1 MSIREKLLG
10 TSWELIRYQSED
22 KDGNMMYPLG
32 EDAKG
37 VIIFTVNSQLSVH
50 ITAADRETK
59 VSQEKLEL
67 YNTEAEKEMA
77 RIGYH
82 GYSGPFDLDEEKSV
96 LTTHVKISVLSEY
109 IGSDQNRS
117 ARIDGDNLYLSNI
130 QHPER
135 KLVWKKIIKN

>member
-1 MSIREKLLG
+1 MSIQEQLLG
-10 TSWELIRYQSED
+10 TSWELVRYQSED
-22 KDGNMMYPLG
+22 KEGNILYPLG

-37 VIIFTVNSQLSVH
+37 VIIFTADNQLSVH
-50 ITAADRETK
+50 ITAADRVNK
-59 VSQEKLEL
+59 ISLEKLDS

-82 GYSGPFDLDEEKSV
+82 GYSGPFNLDEKESV

-109 IGSDQNRS
+109 IGSDQNRK
-117 ARIDGDNLYLSNI
+117 AKIEGDKLYLSNV

>member
-10 TSWELIRYQSED
+10 TSWELVRYQSED
-22 KDGNMMYPLG
+22 IDGNLMYPLG
-32 EDAKG
+32 ADAKG
-37 VIIFTVNSQLSVH
+37 VIIFTVNNQLSVH
-50 ITAADRETK
+50 ITAADREADITE
-59 VSQEKLEL
+59 EKLER

-82 GYSGPFDLDEEKSV
+82 GYSGPFDLDEKSSV
-96 LTTHVKISVLSEY
+96 LTTHVKISVLSDY

-117 ARIDGDNLYLSNI
+117 AKLDGDYLHLSNV

-135 KLVWKKIIKN
+135 KLVWKKIK

>member
-1 MSIREKLLG
+1 MSIEEKLLG
-10 TSWELIRYQSED
+10 TSWELVCYQSED
-22 KDGNMMYPLG
+22 KDGDVLYPLG

-50 ITAADRETK
+50 ITAADRENK
-59 VSQEKLEL
+59 VTEEKLER
-67 YNTEAEKEMA
+67 YNTEAEKQMA

-82 GYSGPFDLDEEKSV
+82 GYSGPFNLDEEKNI
-96 LTTHVKISVLSEY
+96 LTTHVKISVLSDY

-117 ARIDGDNLYLSNI
+117 AKLDGDYLHLSNV

-135 KLVWKKIIKN
+135 KLVWKKIK